1 MPENTCLWFCQRSI
15 AHTYYSLQIHR
26 TILLK
31 NSMLTNCSMQHS
43 RILPARGFV
52 TIVFSAT
59 TIVAFPQSNIGNY
72 FSGVDY
78 KTQDYLSVF

>member
-1 MPENTCLWFCQRSI
+1 
-15 AHTYYSLQIHR
+15 
-26 TILLK
+26 
-31 NSMLTNCSMQHS
+31 MLTNCSMQHS